1 MRSKRL
7 IDKIRHTVE
16 RLQSLEREAGKLE
29 RRADASKGDNAA
41 EARRE
46 LRTRRTELHEIEIS
60 SETGLTD
67 LKRMLQVILRGE
79 AEAEQAKELIEANL
93 RLVVS
98 IAKKYTNRGLQFLDL
113 IQEGGIRP
121 DGNDRRQIRVAPR
134 LQILHLCHVVGS
146 ARPSRA
152 PSLDQARTIRIPVH
166 MIETINKLIRT
177 SRQLVQELGREPTS
191 EEIAKRMDIAVAKV
205 HAKIL
210 KNCAGTDFAG
220 DADR

>member
-1 MRSKRL
+1 MSQLARSIEFHNFEKKRL

-41 EARRE
+41 EARKE
-46 LRTRRTELHEIEIS
+46 LRTRRTELREIEVS

-79 AEAEQAKELIEANL
+79 AEAEQAKKELIEANL

-113 IQEGGIRP
+113 IQEGNIGLMKAV
-121 DGNDRRQIRVAPR
+121 RQI
-134 LQILHLCHVVGS
+134 
-146 ARPSRA
+146 
-152 PSLDQARTIRIPVH
+152 
-166 MIETINKLIRT
+166 
-177 SRQLVQELGREPTS
+177 
-191 EEIAKRMDIAVAKV
+191 
-205 HAKIL
+205 
-210 KNCAGTDFAG
+210 
-220 DADR
+220 